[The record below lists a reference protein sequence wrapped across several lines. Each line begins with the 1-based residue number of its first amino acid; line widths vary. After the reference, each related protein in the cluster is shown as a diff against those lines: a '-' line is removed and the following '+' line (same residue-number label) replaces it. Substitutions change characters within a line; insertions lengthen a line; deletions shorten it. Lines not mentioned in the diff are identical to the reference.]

1 MNAMYEMSQ
10 GIHIFSVIFML
21 IALMWVLLLHKGN
34 APQETFVTRVAI
46 ASLLY
51 VSFLGGVTLTGT
63 VMMAAKHL
71 SFSFA
76 NIVMI
81 LGLISI
87 IALEVRRNKLLKL
100 VTKFRSVKLDIY
112 KPVGFNYV
120 IIELVLIL
128 LVSAIAVIA
137 A

>member
-1 MNAMYEMSQ
+1 
-10 GIHIFSVIFML
+10 
-21 IALMWVLLLHKGN
+21 
-34 APQETFVTRVAI
+34 
-46 ASLLY
+46 
-51 VSFLGGVTLTGT
+51 
-63 VMMAAKHL
+63 MMAAKHL